1 MDVEVVIQVGS
12 FKWLFKIF
20 QQLRRLDSVVRR
32 VRRAGADKTSVSKPG
47 VDWSDALTV
56 ARVVLPMIE
65 SLGDSFGEAAS
76 VNSSV

>member
-12 FKWLFKIF
+12 FERLFKIL

-32 VRRAGADKTSVSKPG
+32 VRRAGTDKTSVSKPG
-47 VDWSDALTV
+47 MDWSDALAG
-56 ARVVLPMIE
+56 ARVVLTMIE
-65 SLGDSFGEAAS
+65 SLGDSFSEATS